1 MACVLKRSLK
11 CGESTEEGM
20 GKVIRTVQK
29 KVFVEIFAS
38 DLLLRLES
46 REVEKQ
52 SGC

>member
-1 MACVLKRSLK
+1 MACVLKRSLM
-11 CGESTEEGM
+11 CGDSTEEGM
-20 GKVIRTVQK
+20 GKAIWTVQM

-38 DLLLRLES
+38 DLSLRLES